1 MTKLVVC
8 CDGTWNDPNQKD
20 NGVLAPTNVVKLYNA
35 ARDSGTQKRYYHPG
49 VGTGNSWW
57 DKAVGGGTGTGL
69 SNNIKSAYRWLCDNY
84 QPGDQIYL
92 FGFSRGAYTVR
103 SLVGFMNR
111 CGLLKTEGLG
121 MKASW
126 DAIDTL
132 YKDGYRKRGDDA
144 AVEAAVRKL
153 RKDIGEE
160 HFHNAAGEKLPIH
173 FLGVWDTVGS
183 LGIPDYFGVLDLA
196 LDRHDNSFHNTSFSD
211 NVKIGRHALA
221 MDEMR
226 ESFQPTLWTDI
237 PADADVQQIWFPG
250 VHSDV
255 GGGYQQ
261 SGLSDGAL
269 QWMLE
274 EAQKAGLELRAGV
287 FKQIKPNALDILHD
301 SCEGFFSMLPT
312 QPRAVPSLREDGP
325 FHRSVMERYEVPP
338 LSQAPY
344 RMPHRSAD
352 GQGIDI
358 YARQQWNLTGIWLEA
373 GKTYEFKARGE
384 WLDASIHCGPVGSRD
399 GHFQMGE
406 LAYAFGGMLGMVK
419 RAFRQL
425 TGNPDADLKFTR
437 RHEDVDWFCLVGAI
451 ANGAGVVG
459 DKAEPHEFI
468 VIGDGCRYRPKKP
481 GYLYAYANDAW
492 NCYGNNKGS
501 VELIVEEVAP

>member
-1 MTKLVVC
+1 MTNLVVC
-8 CDGTWNDPNQKD
+8 CDGTWNDPTQKD

-49 VGTGNSWW
+49 VGAGGSWW

-103 SLVGFMNR
+103 SLVGFMNC
-111 CGLLKTEGLG
+111 CGLLKTTELG
-121 MKASW
+121 EKASW
-126 DAIDTL
+126 KAIDTL
-132 YKDGYRKRGDDA
+132 YEDGYRKRAGDDA
-144 AVEAAVRKL
+144 VRQLRQAV
-153 RKDIGEE
+153 GEDK
-160 HFHNAAGEKLPIH
+160 FHNAAGEKLAIH

-183 LGIPDYFGVLDLA
+183 LGIPDYLGVLDLA
-196 LDRHDNSFHNTSFSD
+196 FDRLDNSFHDTRFAS
-211 NVKIGRHALA
+211 NVQIGRHALA

-237 PADADVQQIWFPG
+237 PAGADVEQIWFPG

-287 FKQIKPNALDILHD
+287 FKQINPNPLDILHD

-312 QPRAVPSLREDGP
+312 QPRAVPSLYEAGR
-325 FHRSVMERYEVPP
+325 FHSSVMERYEVPP

-344 RMPHRSAD
+344 RTPHRSAD
-352 GQGIDI
+352 GKGIDI
-358 YARQQWNLTGIWLEA
+358 FARQQWNLTGVWLEKD
-373 GKTYEFKARGE
+373 KTYEFKARGE
-384 WLDASIHCGPVGSRD
+384 WLDASISCGPAGASD
-399 GHFQMGE
+399 GHFQVGE
-406 LAYAFGGMLGMVK
+406 LAYAFGDMLGMVK
-419 RAFRQL
+419 RSFRQL
-425 TGNPDADLKFTR
+425 TGNENADLKFTR
-437 RHEDVDWFCLVGAI
+437 RHDKVDWFCLMGAV
-451 ANGAGVVG
+451 ANGAGAVD
-459 DKAEPHEFI
+459 DKAEPHEYFA
-468 VIGDGCRYRPKKP
+468 IGNGRRYTPTKS

-501 VELIVEEVAP
+501 VELTVEEVSP